1 MKRKYFALILVA
13 ALVIAFAVP
22 AMAFA
27 DNGNHYGNGNGNGN
41 AYGWYNGN
49 GNGNG
54 GALNPEHGNCNNPSA
69 YNKLERMVSRAN
81 AKIEALVSYAQS
93 TPEDDVDWL
102 IEETN
107 AVAAEVVAYA
117 ESIGATVEC
126 SYTTYYVD
134 GQYVEID
141 PLRVVDLG
149 GGTKHTNA

>member
-22 AMAFA
+22 AISFA
-27 DNGNHYGNGNGNGN
+27 DNGNHFGN

-49 GNGNG
+49 GNG
-54 GALNPEHGNCNNPSA
+54 GALNTERGNCNNPSA
-69 YNKLERMVSRAN
+69 YKKLERMVSRAN
-81 AKIEALVSYAQS
+81 ARIEALVGYAQS